1 MSAMN
6 ISFRLEMKDRKYM
19 NIHTIANHL
28 NSLADNSDTG
38 MSFDCQPI
46 SGEVDVLQITILG
59 REELPI
65 FVSVTDDQILCIS
78 YLWGIDEVKP
88 DSVAAMHE
96 SMLEMN
102 IPMPLSSFSK
112 IGDKYVIFGA
122 LAISS
127 SFADIEYELTL
138 LSNNALEVIDDM
150 SDYLI

>member
-1 MSAMN
+1 
-6 ISFRLEMKDRKYM
+6 M
-19 NIHTIANHL
+19 NIHTIADHL

-59 REELPI
+59 REELPV

-78 YLWGIDEVKP
+78 YLWGSDEVKT
-88 DSVAAMHE
+88 DCIGAMHE

-122 LAISS
+122 LSIGSN
-127 SFADIEYELTL
+127 FDDIEHELAV

-150 SDYLI
+150 GDYLV

>member
-1 MSAMN
+1 
-6 ISFRLEMKDRKYM
+6 M
-19 NIHTIANHL
+19 NIHTIADHL

-46 SGEVDVLQITILG
+46 SGEVDVLQVTILG

-78 YLWGIDEVKP
+78 YLWGVEEVKP
-88 DSVAAMHE
+88 NSIEAMHE

-112 IGDKYVIFGA
+112 IGDKYVVFGA
-122 LAISS
+122 LSINSN
-127 SFADIEYELTL
+127 FNDIEHELAVL
-138 LSNNALEVIDDM
+138 NNNALEVIDDM
-150 SDYLI
+150 SEYLL